1 MEVVGVGA
9 GPVEIVTIGFEQG
22 RFDGSIL
29 EELTKVV
36 EAGTITLIDGVVVRK
51 SGEHEYDLAE
61 LTEIPELHAIAA
73 RVTSVLT
80 DEDVDTVA
88 EDLPVGSAAAVLV
101 FEHTWV
107 LPLRDAIVNAG
118 GVLLDSVRIPGLVV
132 EEVLEA
138 IAADEEE

>member
-1 MEVVGVGA
+1 MAV
-9 GPVEIVTIGFEQG
+9 GPVEIVTIGFEKG
-22 RFDGSIL
+22 KFDGSIVA
-29 EELTKVV
+29 ELAKVV

-61 LTEIPELHAIAA
+61 LSEIPDLQAVAA

-80 DEDVDTVA
+80 DDDVDTVA

-118 GVLLDSVRIPGLVV
+118 GVLLDTVRIPGLVV
-132 EEVLEA
+132 DEVLAA
-138 IAADEEE
+138 ISADGEE

>member
-1 MEVVGVGA
+1 MEVVGVA
-9 GPVEIVTIGFEQG
+9 VGPVEIVTIGFEQG

-36 EAGTITLIDGVVVRK
+36 DSGTITLIDGVVVRK

>member
-1 MEVVGVGA
+1 MAV

-36 EAGTITLIDGVVVRK
+36 DSGTITLIDGVVVRK

>member
-1 MEVVGVGA
+1 MAA
-9 GPVEIVTIGFEQG
+9 GPVEIVTIGFEEG

-36 EAGTITLIDGVVVRK
+36 DAGTITLIDGVVVRK

-73 RVTSVLT
+73 KVTSVLT
-80 DEDVDTVA
+80 DDDVDTVA

-107 LPLRDAIVNAG
+107 LPLRDAIVEAG

-132 EEVLEA
+132 DEVLAA
-138 IAADEEE
+138 ISADEEE

>member
-1 MEVVGVGA
+1 MEVVGVAA
-9 GPVEIVTIGFEQG
+9 GPVEIVTIGFEEG

-61 LTEIPELHAIAA
+61 LSEIPDLQAIAA

-80 DEDVDTVA
+80 DDDVDTVA

-107 LPLRDAIVNAG
+107 LPLRDAIVEAG

-132 EEVLEA
+132 DEVLAA

>member
-1 MEVVGVGA
+1 VAA
-9 GPVEIVTIGFEQG
+9 GPVEIVTIGFEEG

-61 LTEIPELHAIAA
+61 LSEIPELHAIAA

-80 DEDVDTVA
+80 DDDVDTVA

-107 LPLRDAIVNAG
+107 LPLRDAIVDAG
-118 GVLLDSVRIPGLVV
+118 GVLLDTVRIPGLVV
-132 EEVLEA
+132 DEVLAA
-138 IAADEEE
+138 ISADGEE

>member
-1 MEVVGVGA
+1 MAA
-9 GPVEIVTIGFEQG
+9 GPVEIVTIGFEEG

-29 EELTKVV
+29 EELSKVV

-61 LTEIPELHAIAA
+61 LNEIPELHSIAA

-80 DEDVDTVA
+80 DDDVDTVA

-107 LPLRDAIVNAG
+107 LPLRDAIVDAG
-118 GVLLDSVRIPGLVV
+118 GVLLDSVRIPGPVV
-132 EEVLEA
+132 DEVLAA
-138 IAADEEE
+138 ISADGEE

>member
-1 MEVVGVGA
+1 MAA
-9 GPVEIVTIGFEQG
+9 GPVEIVTIGFEEG

-61 LTEIPELHAIAA
+61 LSEIPELHAIAA

-80 DEDVDTVA
+80 DDDVDTVA

-107 LPLRDAIVNAG
+107 LPLRDAIVDAG
-118 GVLLDSVRIPGLVV
+118 GVLLDTVRIPGLVV
-132 EEVLEA
+132 DEVLAA
-138 IAADEEE
+138 ISADGEE

>member
-1 MEVVGVGA
+1 MAA
-9 GPVEIVTIGFEQG
+9 GPVEIVTIGFEEG

-36 EAGTITLIDGVVVRK
+36 DAGTITLIDGVVVRK

-73 RVTSVLT
+73 KVTSVLT
-80 DEDVDTVA
+80 DDDVDTVA

-107 LPLRDAIVNAG
+107 LPLRDAIVEAG

-132 EEVLEA
+132 DEVLAA

>member
-1 MEVVGVGA
+1 MEVVGVA
-9 GPVEIVTIGFEQG
+9 VGPVEIVTIGFEQG

-36 EAGTITLIDGVVVRK
+36 DSGTITLIDGVVVRK

-132 EEVLEA
+132 DEVLEA

>member
-1 MEVVGVGA
+1 VAV

-36 EAGTITLIDGVVVRK
+36 DSGTITLIDGVVVRK

>member
-1 MEVVGVGA
+1 MAV

-36 EAGTITLIDGVVVRK
+36 DSGTITLIDGVVVRK

-132 EEVLEA
+132 DEVLEA

>member
-1 MEVVGVGA
+1 MAA
-9 GPVEIVTIGFEQG
+9 GPVEIVTIGFEEG

-36 EAGTITLIDGVVVRK
+36 DAGTITLIDGVVVRK

-73 RVTSVLT
+73 KVTSVLT
-80 DEDVDTVA
+80 DDDVDTVA

-107 LPLRDAIVNAG
+107 LPLRDAIVEAG
-118 GVLLDSVRIPGLVV
+118 GVLLDTVRIPGLVV
-132 EEVLEA
+132 DEVLAA

>member
-1 MEVVGVGA
+1 VAA
-9 GPVEIVTIGFEQG
+9 GPVEIVTIGFEEG

-36 EAGTITLIDGVVVRK
+36 DAGTITLIDGVVVRK

-73 RVTSVLT
+73 KVTSVLT
-80 DEDVDTVA
+80 DDDVDTVA

-107 LPLRDAIVNAG
+107 LPLRDAIVEAG

-132 EEVLEA
+132 DEVLAA